1 MLTKKKRISKKEMKE
16 DKLVTSYYSAHNF
29 FVENQAKILIGLGA
43 VALVVVAV
51 ILFSNKKSNDDLTAA
66 ALLSKVIPVFE
77 AGQYQE
83 AVDGQPSS
91 NIKGLKSI
99 VEDYGSTENGEVAKI
114 YLAHAYTFL
123 NKWEEAYNYYSDY
136 GGSNVILKSTALAGE
151 AAYYETKENYKEA
164 AGLYK
169 KAAKNSDTNPSNAE
183 YLLKAGIN
191 FIKTGNKEEA
201 ESLFNEIKEKYKTSP
216 VVQELDR
223 YLIQLKG

>member
-16 DKLVTSYYSAHNF
+16 DKLVTSYYSAYNY

-43 VALVVVAV
+43 IALVVVAV
-51 ILFSNKKSNDDLTAA
+51 ILFSNKKSNDNLTAA
-66 ALLSKVIPVFE
+66 AQLSKIIPVFE

-91 NIKGLKSI
+91 NIAGLKTI
-99 VEDYGSTENGEVAKI
+99 VDDFGSTENGEVAKI

-136 GGSNVILKSTALAGE
+136 SGSNTIFKSTAQAGE
-151 AAYYETKENYKEA
+151 AAYYETKEDYKEA
-164 AGLYK
+164 ANLYK
-169 KAAKNSDTNPSNAE
+169 KAAQYSETNPSNAE

-191 FIKTGNKEEA
+191 FIKLGNKAEA
-201 ESLFNEIKEKYKTSP
+201 ESIFKEIKEKYKTSP
-216 VVQELDR
+216 VVQEIER
-223 YLIQLKG
+223 YLIQLNG